1 VPGPPAVSAN
11 DLRRFFA
18 VFAANHQRRT
28 IPSPQE
34 RPIPGGVVEERT
46 SGGTADAGQA
56 SLLVG
61 NHPNVSGCMVVAM
74 ASDQKP
80 MMSEIIA

>member
-18 VFAANHQRRT
+18 VFAANHQRQT

-34 RPIPGGVVEERT
+34 RSILGGVVEEK
-46 SGGTADAGQA
+46 QA
-56 SLLVG
+56 AAPPMPDRLVRSLATIQMS
-61 NHPNVSGCMVVAM
+61 PVAWWLQWRVTK
-74 ASDQKP
+74 SR
-80 MMSEIIA
+80 